1 MMNIVSIVLVRLGW
15 VVMTRPPSATAGLPS
30 SVAMTC
36 GGGNSRVPLMKH
48 TG

>member
-1 MMNIVSIVLVRLGW
+1 MRNIVSMVLVRLGW
-15 VVMTRPPSATAGLPS
+15 AEMTSPPSGSAGLPS
-30 SVAMTC
+30 RVAMTW